1 MQTRAR
7 PTRLGGEEVMAIYY
21 VSNENGDWW
30 TIDTATAQGDTL
42 FIIKEEDLARA
53 VADENPD
60 EKEIDIDSIDKLE
73 DVIRD
78 YGTAQTVEVM

>member
-1 MQTRAR
+1 
-7 PTRLGGEEVMAIYY
+7 MAIYY

-53 VADENPD
+53 VAEENPN

-78 YGTAQTVEVM
+78 YGKAQTVEVM

>member
-1 MQTRAR
+1 
-7 PTRLGGEEVMAIYY
+7 MAVYY

-53 VADENPD
+53 VADENPN

-73 DVIRD
+73 DVIRN

>member
-1 MQTRAR
+1 
-7 PTRLGGEEVMAIYY
+7 MAIYY

-53 VADENPD
+53 VAEENPD
-60 EKEIDIDSIDKLE
+60 EKEINIDSIDKLE

-78 YGTAQTVEVM
+78 YGKAQTVEVI

>member
-1 MQTRAR
+1 
-7 PTRLGGEEVMAIYY
+7 MATYY

-30 TIDTATAQGDTL
+30 TIDTATGQGDTL

-60 EKEIDIDSIDKLE
+60 EDEIDIDSIDKLE
-73 DVIRD
+73 NVIRE
-78 YGTAQTVEVM
+78 YGKAQTVEVAQ

>member
-1 MQTRAR
+1 MRSSD
-7 PTRLGGEEVMAIYY
+7 RLRKGFRMAVYY

-53 VADENPD
+53 VADENPN

-73 DVIRD
+73 DVIRN

>member
-1 MQTRAR
+1 
-7 PTRLGGEEVMAIYY
+7 MAIYY

-30 TIDTATAQGDTL
+30 TIDTDNTEGQIL

-53 VADENPD
+53 VAEENPD
-60 EKEIDIDSIDKLE
+60 EIEIDVDSIDKLE
-73 DVIRD
+73 DVIRE

>member
-1 MQTRAR
+1 
-7 PTRLGGEEVMAIYY
+7 MAVYY

-53 VADENPD
+53 VADENPN

-73 DVIRD
+73 DIIRD
-78 YGTAQTVEVM
+78 YGIAQTVEVM